1 MHKVSSLK
9 IIKAAFLISGT
20 CIGGGMLAL
29 PISSSSLGF
38 FPTVLVMFVCCL
50 FMTLTGLLYL
60 EATLWMKSDAHINTL
75 SARLLNGF
83 WRVVCWLVYLFIC
96 YASLVAYIS
105 GGGKEIAFVMTEI
118 LHSDYTIFAGML
130 TFCILFGIILFLG
143 HRSVER
149 VNSILFVS
157 MIAAY
162 LMLISL
168 SSSKISFELI
178 AREHWNSQLLFVSPI
193 ILTMFS
199 FPGIVPTITPY
210 LERNPQAVKKAIIL
224 GTSMTFMVYFLW
236 LLLVFGTV
244 PLAGEHGLQEAFFC
258 DIPATECLHYALKNP
273 AISAIAQ
280 FFAFFALAT
289 SFLGISLSL
298 FDFLKDTIH
307 LKIGSKTRGLFF
319 CALIL
324 APSLLCAMQFERA
337 FITAL
342 ELSGGIGDALISG
355 IIPVLMVWKGR
366 SRLAEAGGYQLPG
379 GKPLL
384 IGIALFA
391 SLILCCEVGR
401 RVFF

>member
-1 MHKVSSLK
+1 
-9 IIKAAFLISGT
+9 
-20 CIGGGMLAL
+20 MLAL

-178 AREHWNSQLLFVSPI
+178 AREHWNSQLLFVTPI

-244 PLAGEHGLQEAFFC
+244 PLAGEHGLQEAFF
-258 DIPATECLHYALKNP
+258 ATFQP
-273 AISAIAQ
+273 QSAC
-280 FFAFFALAT
+280 T
-289 SFLGISLSL
+289 M
-298 FDFLKDTIH
+298 
-307 LKIGSKTRGLFF
+307 
-319 CALIL
+319 
-324 APSLLCAMQFERA
+324 P
-337 FITAL
+337 
-342 ELSGGIGDALISG
+342 
-355 IIPVLMVWKGR
+355 
-366 SRLAEAGGYQLPG
+366 
-379 GKPLL
+379 
-384 IGIALFA
+384 
-391 SLILCCEVGR
+391 
-401 RVFF
+401 